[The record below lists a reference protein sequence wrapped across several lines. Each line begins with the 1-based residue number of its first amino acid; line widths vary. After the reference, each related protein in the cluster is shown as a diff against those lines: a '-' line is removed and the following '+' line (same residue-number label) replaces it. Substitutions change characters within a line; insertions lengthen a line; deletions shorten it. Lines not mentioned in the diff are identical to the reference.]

1 MNKATFLFGLRTLIT
16 GQGFKKVQPIGL
28 REFCLASDGATL
40 TTTLTT
46 NPGFD
51 MKGTS
56 SKSIVLSWA
65 ASKVIATGLALQV
78 PDDYDET
85 NDHLKLRLK
94 VMSAG
99 AADTPTFSATA
110 YVNGAA
116 TDLAPDATAAISAT
130 LGWVEFDLS
139 DNSISAGDVLTI
151 AITPAAHTTDA
162 IDVFAAKLEY
172 RSDLVF
178 NDDSDGR

>member
-16 GQGFKKVQPIGL
+16 GQGFKKVQPISI
-28 REFCLASDGATL
+28 RDFCLASDASTL

-46 NPGFD
+46 NAGFD

-65 ASKVIATGLALQV
+65 ASKVVAVGLTVQI
-78 PDDYDET
+78 PDDYDAT
-85 NDHLKLRLK
+85 NDYLKLRLK

-99 AADTPTFSATA
+99 SADTPTFTAAA

-116 TDLAPDATAAISAT
+116 TDLAPDASAAISAT
-130 LGWVEFDLS
+130 LGWVEIDLS
-139 DNSISAGDVLTI
+139 SNSISPGDVLTI
-151 AITPAAHTTDA
+151 TLTPAAHTTDA

-178 NDDSDGR
+178 YSDSNGR

>member
-1 MNKATFLFGLRTLIT
+1 MNRATFLYNLRDLIV
-16 GQGFKKVQPIGL
+16 GQGFKKIQPISI
-28 REFCLASDGATL
+28 REFCLASDGASL

-65 ASKVIATGLALQV
+65 ASKVVAAGLAVQV
-78 PDDYDET
+78 PDDYDEAE
-85 NDHLKLRLK
+85 DHLKLRLK
-94 VMSAG
+94 IMSAG
-99 AADTPTFSATA
+99 ATDTPTFSATA

-116 TDLAPDATAAISAT
+116 TDLAPSASAAISAT
-130 LGWVEFDLS
+130 LGWIEIDLS
-139 DNSISAGDVLTI
+139 SNSISAGDVLTI

-162 IDVFAAKLEY
+162 IDLFAAKLEY

-178 NDDSDGR
+178 YDNSNGR